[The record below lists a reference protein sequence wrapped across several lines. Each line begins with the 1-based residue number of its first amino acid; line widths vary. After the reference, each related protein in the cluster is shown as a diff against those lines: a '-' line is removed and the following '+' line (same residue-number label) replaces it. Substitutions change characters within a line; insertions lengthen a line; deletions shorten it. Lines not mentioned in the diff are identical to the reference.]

1 MMPYQLRLIFLLLMA
16 SALAFGYTGLFV
28 PADFQFNFERLHIFL
43 FNLCS
48 GGTILIYFTEDAR
61 RLTGPGKAFLVL
73 SFSYALLAFY
83 EIYLPALV
91 VGVLLAGLV
100 EAVRVR
106 HFSWNPKSFWSPDV
120 LVQRKFHHAALVC
133 LSLGLLASS
142 MVIANNEFFFWVEMA
157 KLKLNTF
164 FLGFSFPISLISISI
179 IFSQMNSLGNDAQPQ
194 PLTRLVA
201 TLKNSCFW
209 TINLGVIIFF
219 IFILLEKLV
228 YQVIIAS
235 VLFCAV
241 MLTYMLYRNLGTK
254 LQQKY
259 FLTSGMLFLVATA
272 ITGILY
278 IVLAFSPEYHPE
290 KYKFLLRIHAY
301 LSLYGWNL
309 SGLAVLVRRHEFPI
323 QLHSGRLVALHWL
336 TVLILCPLGFYS
348 RFFAVVAVLSY
359 VFILYFFLFR
369 QGQHDDSLSELPI

>member
-1 MMPYQLRLIFLLLMA
+1 MPIHLRLIFLLLMT
-16 SALAFGYTGLFV
+16 SALAFGYAGLFL
-28 PADFQFNFERLHIFL
+28 PQDIQFDFERLHIFL

-48 GGTILIYFTEDAR
+48 GGTILIYFTENSR
-61 RLTGPGKAFLVL
+61 KLNGPGKAFLLL

-83 EIYLPALV
+83 EVYLPAMV

-106 HFSWNPKSFWSPDV
+106 HFSWNPKSFLSPAIS
-120 LVQRKFHHAALVC
+120 VQVKFHHAALVC

-142 MVIANNEFFFWVEMA
+142 LVIANNEFFMWVKIANLE
-157 KLKLNTF
+157 LNTF
-164 FLGFSFPISLISISI
+164 FLGFSFPVSLISMAV
-179 IFSQMNSLGNDAQPQ
+179 IFNQMNSLGKEGQPEAV
-194 PLTRLVA
+194 TRLVA
-201 TLKNSCFW
+201 ALKNSCFW

-219 IFILLEKLV
+219 IFILLDMLV

-235 VLFCAV
+235 ILFCAV
-241 MLTYMLYRNLGTK
+241 MLTYLLYRTLGTE

-278 IVLAFSPEYHPE
+278 IVLAFSPSYHPE
-290 KYKFLLRIHAY
+290 KYKFLLKIHAY

-323 QLHSGRLVALHWL
+323 QLHSGKLVALHWL
-336 TVLILCPLGFYS
+336 TVLILCPLGYYNQV
-348 RFFAVVAVLSY
+348 FAIVAVLCY
-359 VFILYFFLFR
+359 LLILYFFLFR
-369 QGQHDDSLSELPI
+369 KGMQDANLSELPL